1 MSRSSRSR
9 GARQRSKN
17 VRKASQRRNLQARP
31 QQPIPDNTTVRTTVA
46 TVAAW
51 SGVALGLVD
60 VYPSLFPWRTS
71 SDQVL
76 GVVICVLIAALGA
89 RLSQL
94 STKNRLDLL
103 IVFIIVTLLLV
114 IGMDAMTIS
123 TTAGS

>member
-1 MSRSSRSR
+1 M
-9 GARQRSKN
+9 A
-17 VRKASQRRNLQARP
+17 
-31 QQPIPDNTTVRTTVA
+31 DE
-46 TVAAW
+46 
-51 SGVALGLVD
+51 
-60 VYPSLFPWRTS
+60 